1 MKVAIKDNEI
11 LESAMRTDEHNE
23 TLVGETIP
31 CVYTDEELADEIR
44 LAEASGF
51 ATDEEVEAVFA
62 KCKS

>member
-23 TLVGETIP
+23 ALVDETIP

-44 LAEASGF
+44 LAEASGL
-51 ATDEEVEAVFA
+51 ATDEEVEAVFS
-62 KCKS
+62 KW